1 MGALCDKTTPV
12 LGVVLVLQ
20 IYIILAYVLQHL
32 SITRNMPNEHGSP
45 A

>member
-20 IYIILAYVLQHL
+20 TYIILSYVMQQLP
-32 SITRNMPNEHGSP
+32 TKRNLC
-45 A
+45 